1 MKIIKKCLLD
11 GNEVELESERFVLEL
26 SNAGRGF
33 ITVKTDKL
41 CQGKSLIFEIGE
53 YDAFYRWFDGF
64 VEREAE
70 AEKGYKRLFVREKCA
85 IFERTFNCSHRHI
98 TLAAL
103 CQWLSQESG
112 LKIKYPDKSY
122 SQTSI
127 PLFTHHGNGYQLLH
141 SIGRLFNIPE
151 YIWQQSP
158 DGSVF
163 VGSWQ
168 DSRWAE
174 KGREIEVSAAETL
187 SRTATALTIPI
198 NARIRPGFLVNGQRI
213 TKVFLEGDNYEL
225 EWQLLNSKGQPIQKS
240 PEKRAIEQ
248 QFPELAGGYHLSRF
262 AKIIAVADP
271 SQGGEVS
278 DPFRPKYAVDVQ
290 ILDEHGNEDKSIPVY
305 PAVQLPV
312 SSTSSQGGDFAFPE
326 VGTIVELGFV
336 AGRSDK
342 PVIRSFY
349 AQGKTIPQIAPG
361 EMLRQ
366 QRPGVFERT
375 DGSGNMH
382 KETDQRMSEKSF
394 ERIIETENEIR
405 NIGTTQINIDS
416 NSTETVGGNKRTAV
430 LGNIEEV
437 TAANKS
443 LGVGGNLEE
452 KIKGTAL
459 LLSEVENK
467 MVAPLS
473 HVGTEGQNIF
483 RILEAIIQ
491 NQADIAKTIAN
502 HTHKG
507 GPTPDQRSAFNDFSE
522 NAMQEKAKLS
532 PIIV

>member
-1 MKIIKKCLLD
+1 MKVIKRCYLD
-11 GNEVELESERFVLEL
+11 GEEVELESERFILEL

-33 ITVKTDKL
+33 VTVKTDKP
-41 CQGKSLIFEIGE
+41 CRHKSIVFELGE

-70 AEKGYKRLFVREKCA
+70 AEKGYKRLFVREKSA
-85 IFERTFNCSHRHI
+85 IFERIFNCSHRHI
-98 TLAAL
+98 TLADL
-103 CQWLSQESG
+103 CQWLSKESG
-112 LKIKYPDKSY
+112 LVIKYPDKPY
-122 SQTSI
+122 SQAPI

-174 KGREIEVSAAETL
+174 KGREIEISAAETL

-198 NARIRPGFLVNGQRI
+198 NARIRPGFMVNGQRI
-213 TKVFLEGDNYEL
+213 TKVFLEGDNYDL
-225 EWQLLNSKGQPIQKS
+225 EWQQLNSKGQPVQKS

-262 AKIIAVADP
+262 AKIVAVADP

-326 VGTIVELGFV
+326 IGTVVELGFV

-349 AQGKTIPQIAPG
+349 AQGKTIPQVAPG

-366 QRPGVFERT
+366 QRPEVYERT
-375 DGSGNMH
+375 DASGNMH
-382 KETDQRMSEKSF
+382 KETDQKISEKSF
-394 ERIIETENEIR
+394 ERVIEAESETR
-405 NIGTTQINIDS
+405 NIGTNKINIDS
-416 NSTETVGGNKRTAV
+416 NSSETVGGNKRLSV

-443 LGVGGNLEE
+443 VGVGGNLEE

-459 LLSEVENK
+459 LLSEVKNT
-467 MVAPLS
+467 MIAPLS

-491 NQADIAKTIAN
+491 NQADIANAIAG
-502 HTHKG
+502 HTHNG
-507 GPTPDQRSAFNDFSE
+507 GSRPDQSATFSRFGSK
-522 NAMQEKAKLS
+522 ASQEKGKLS

>member
-1 MKIIKKCLLD
+1 MKIIKKCILD
-11 GNEVELESERFVLEL
+11 GQEVDLESERFVLEL

-33 ITVKTDKL
+33 ITVRTDKP
-41 CQGKSLIFEIGE
+41 CKGKSVIFEMGE

-64 VEREAE
+64 VEREAD
-70 AEKGYKRLFVREKCA
+70 AEKGYKRLFVREKSA

-98 TLAAL
+98 TLAEL
-103 CQWLSQESG
+103 CKWLSTESG
-112 LKIKYPDKSY
+112 LIIKYPEKEY
-122 SQTSI
+122 SNKPI
-127 PLFTHHGNGYQLLH
+127 PLFTHHGSGYQLLH
-141 SIGRLFNIPE
+141 SIGRLFSIPE

-163 VGSWQ
+163 VGSWH

-174 KGREIEVSAAETL
+174 QGREIEVGADETL

-213 TKVFLEGDNYEL
+213 TKVSLEGDDYEL
-225 EWQLLNSKGQPIQKS
+225 EWQLLNSKGKSIQKS
-240 PEKRAIEQ
+240 PEKRMIEQ

-262 AKIIAVADP
+262 AKIVAVADP
-271 SQGGEVS
+271 SNAGDVS

-290 ILDEHGNEDKSIPVY
+290 ILDEDGREDKSIPIY

-312 SSTSSQGGDFAFPE
+312 SSTASQGGDFAFPE
-326 VGTIVELGFV
+326 VGTMVELGFV

-349 AQGKTIPQIAPG
+349 AQGKTIPQVAPG

-366 QRPGVFERT
+366 QRPEVFERT
-375 DGSGNMH
+375 DASGNMH
-382 KETDQRMSEKSF
+382 KETDQKMSEKSF
-394 ERIIETENEIR
+394 ERVIETESETK
-405 NIGTTQINIDS
+405 NIGTKEINIDS
-416 NSTETVGGNKRTAV
+416 NMTETVGGNKRTAV
-430 LGNIEEV
+430 LGNIEEA
-437 TAANKS
+437 TASNKS
-443 LGVGGNLEE
+443 VGVGGNLEE

-459 LLSEVENK
+459 LLSEVKNTI
-467 MVAPLS
+467 VAPLS
-473 HVGTEGQNIF
+473 HMGTEGQNIF

-491 NQADIAKTIAN
+491 NQADIAKTIAS
-502 HTHKG
+502 HTHNG
-507 GPTPDQRSAFNDFSE
+507 GPPPDQSGDFMQYSDKAKSE
-522 NAMQEKAKLS
+522 KGKLS